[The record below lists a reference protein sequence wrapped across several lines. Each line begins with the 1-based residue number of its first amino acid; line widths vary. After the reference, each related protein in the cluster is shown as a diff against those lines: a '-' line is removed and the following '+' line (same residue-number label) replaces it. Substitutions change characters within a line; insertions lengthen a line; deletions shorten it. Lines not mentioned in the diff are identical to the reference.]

1 MGNAQRYKILYIED
15 DLPSRLLVKKI
26 LPPERFEFFEAG
38 TGLQGLDVAKKIH
51 PDLILMDLNLPDISG
66 ASLTAKIKSIA
77 ELQDVVIIAIT
88 AMPGEG
94 ARELSLVA
102 GCDGYITKP
111 IDAMEFPQQLIQF
124 LGGKKEELPEP
135 KREYYHI
142 EFQRQLVDTLTQK
155 ITQLEKSNKELLRQK
170 QTLKQYSTKLE
181 ELIDIIQTLQVCHTP
196 DHMSQKLLDAVCQ
209 MFRFDHCL
217 LLEEDYES
225 FRLRVR
231 YAVGMPREKWEKLSF
246 PFRAPLF
253 RRLFGER
260 QILYNLTLKNV
271 EAPEIRSV
279 LQDLGTQTFTIALL
293 GLPGH
298 TAEQIFSGQTAPE
311 LEQDESTK
319 EPELQ
324 IENQIIAEHLKEYLH
339 SELFYF
345 GGYLFLDF
353 TTPGKKLSAYEV
365 RILDTL
371 LRTASV
377 IYQNLQLREQ
387 LKQLFIRA
395 EQDAIT
401 DYLTNLFNH
410 RYFKQQ
416 LQREFNRD
424 RRHNIPF
431 SLLML
436 DIDYFKQYNDTFG
449 HQAGDMVLRK
459 IGKIL
464 KENTRSSDV
473 VARYGGEEFAII
485 SPELSKKE
493 GAILAEK
500 LRRIVEST
508 RFPGINHA
516 GGKPIT
522 ISIGVAAF
530 PEDADNPTDL
540 IRRADEALYAA
551 KRTGRNRV
559 VVYSPE
565 IATAQN
571 FQNHQ

>member
-1 MGNAQRYKILYIED
+1 MGEARRYKILYIED

-26 LPPERFEFFEAG
+26 LPPENFEFFEAG
-38 TGLQGLDVAKKIH
+38 TGLQGLEVARKIH

-77 ELQDVVIIAIT
+77 ELTDVVIIAIT

-111 IDAMEFPQQLIQF
+111 IDTVKFPQQLIQF
-124 LGGKKEELPEP
+124 LGGKKEELPSP
-135 KREYYHI
+135 KREFYHI

-155 ITQLEKSNKELLRQK
+155 ITQLEKSNKELQRQK

-181 ELIDIIQTLQVCHTP
+181 ELINIIQELQICQTP
-196 DHMSQKLLDAVCQ
+196 EGMSRKLLDAICRI
-209 MFRFDHCL
+209 FRFDRCI
-217 LLEEDYES
+217 LLEEDYEN
-225 FRLRVR
+225 FRLRVQ
-231 YAVGMPREKWEKLSF
+231 YAIGIPREEWELFSF

-271 EAPEIRSV
+271 EAPEIRQV
-279 LQDLGTQTFTIALL
+279 LETLGTQSFTVALL
-293 GLPGH
+293 GVPGR
-298 TAEQIFSGQTAPE
+298 TAEQMSADETATVLPE
-311 LEQDESTK
+311 ESREQPDRV
-319 EPELQ
+319 

-339 SELFYF
+339 SEMFHV

-353 TTPGKKLSAYEV
+353 KEPGRKLSGYEV

-377 IYQNLQLREQ
+377 IYQNLHLREQ

-395 EQDAIT
+395 EKDAIT

-424 RRHNIPF
+424 RRHNVPF

-436 DIDYFKQYNDTFG
+436 DIDFFKQYNDTFG

-485 SPELSKKE
+485 SPESSKKE
-493 GAILAEK
+493 GTILAEK

-508 RFPGINHA
+508 RFPGINQH

-530 PEDADNPTDL
+530 PEDAQSPTEL
-540 IRRADEALYAA
+540 IRCADEALYAA
-551 KRTGRNRV
+551 KRAGRNRV
-559 VVYSPE
+559 VVYSPNLNAITVQKE
-565 IATAQN
+565 K
-571 FQNHQ
+571 

>member
-1 MGNAQRYKILYIED
+1 MGKPARYKILYIED
-15 DLPSRLLVKKI
+15 DLPSRLLIKKI
-26 LPPERFEFFEAG
+26 LPPAQFEFYEAG
-38 TGLQGLDVAKKIH
+38 TGMEGLEIAHKIH
-51 PDLILMDLNLPDISG
+51 PDVILMDLNLPDISG
-66 ASLTAKIKSIA
+66 ASLTAKIKSLPDLKNTI
-77 ELQDVVIIAIT
+77 IIAIT

-111 IDAMEFPQQLIQF
+111 IDVEKFPAQIIQF

-135 KREYYHI
+135 KREFYHQ
-142 EFQRQLVDTLTQK
+142 EFQRRLVDSLTQK
-155 ITQLEKSNKELLRQK
+155 IAQLEKSNRELQK
-170 QTLKQYSTKLE
+170 QKHILKEYSTKLE
-181 ELIDIIQTLQVCHTP
+181 QLIEIVQTLQLCHHP
-196 DHMSQKLLDAVCQ
+196 ERMCQELLRAVCR
-209 MFRFDHCL
+209 MFQFSRCI
-217 LLEEDYES
+217 LLEEDYENL
-225 FRLRVR
+225 RLRVR
-231 YAVGMPREKWEKLSF
+231 YAVGLPEEEWANLSF

-253 RRLFGER
+253 KRLFEER
-260 QILYNLTLKNV
+260 QMLHNLTIKNV
-271 EAPEIRSV
+271 QAPEIRQA
-279 LQDLGTQTFTIALL
+279 LEKLGTTTFTVALL
-293 GLPGH
+293 GFPGQAANALSREELPQSLQ
-298 TAEQIFSGQTAPE
+298 EMLQT
-311 LEQDESTK
+311 S

-324 IENQIIAEHLKEYLH
+324 KEHQVIAEHLREYLH
-339 SELFYF
+339 SEFFYV

-353 TTPGKKLSAYEV
+353 TEPGRKLSAYEV

-401 DYLTNLFNH
+401 DYLTNLYNH

-416 LQREFNRD
+416 LQREFYRD
-424 RRHNIPF
+424 RRHNAPF
-431 SLLML
+431 ALLML
-436 DIDYFKQYNDTFG
+436 DIDHFKRYNDTYG

-485 SPELSKKE
+485 SPELNKKE

-500 LRRIVEST
+500 LRRIVENT
-508 RFPGINHA
+508 RFPGINHD
-516 GGKPIT
+516 GGEPIT
-522 ISIGVAAF
+522 ISVGVAAF

-540 IRRADEALYAA
+540 IRKADEALYAA

-559 VVYSPE
+559 VIYSPGISTIVSSE
-565 IATAQN
+565 
-571 FQNHQ
+571 